1 MSKKIDGVIEA
12 VRYKNGQ
19 ITMAR
24 IYEKR
29 GATFS
34 DRIMVDRKVLLER
47 LQKGLQYVTGFREEL
62 LASTFTTGKS
72 VLLVKNN
79 DREFLATHNNATT
92 DELEGVPVF

>member
-34 DRIMVDRKVLLER
+34 DRIMVERKVLLER
-47 LQKGLQYVTGFREEL
+47 IQKGLQYVTGTREEL

-72 VLLVKNN
+72 VLLVKNH
-79 DREFLATHNNATT
+79 DREFLSTRNTATN

>member
-34 DRIMVDRKVLLER
+34 DRIMVERKVLLER
-47 LQKGLQYVTGFREEL
+47 VQKGLQYVTGTREEL

-79 DREFLATHNNATT
+79 DREFLSTRNTATN

>member
-34 DRIMVDRKVLLER
+34 DRIMVERKVLLER
-47 LQKGLQYVTGFREEL
+47 IQKGLQYVTGTREEL

-79 DREFLATHNNATT
+79 DREFLSTRNTATN

>member
-1 MSKKIDGVIEA
+1 MANKIDGIIEA

-47 LQKGLQYVTGFREEL
+47 VQKGLQYVAGSREEL

-72 VLLVKNN
+72 ILLVKNN
-79 DREFLATHNNATT
+79 DREFLATHSNATN

>member
-29 GATFS
+29 GPTFS
-34 DRIMVDRKVLLER
+34 DRIMVDRKALLER
-47 LQKGLQYVTGFREEL
+47 LQKGLYYVTGSREKL

-72 VLLVKNN
+72 VMLVKNK
-79 DREFLATHNNATT
+79 DHEFLATRDDATN

>member
-19 ITMAR
+19 IIMAR

-34 DRIMVDRKVLLER
+34 DRIMVERKVLLER
-47 LQKGLQYVTGFREEL
+47 IQKGLQYVTGTREEL

-79 DREFLATHNNATT
+79 DREFLSTRNTATN

>member
-1 MSKKIDGVIEA
+1 MAKKIDGVIEA

-19 ITMAR
+19 IIMAR
-24 IYEKR
+24 VYEKR
-29 GATFS
+29 GPTFS

-47 LQKGLQYVTGFREEL
+47 IQKGLQYVTGSREKL
-62 LASTFTTGKS
+62 LASTFSTGKS

-79 DREFLATHNNATT
+79 DREFLATHDSATH

>member
-24 IYEKR
+24 VYEKR

-47 LQKGLQYVTGFREEL
+47 LQKGLQYVTGSREEL
-62 LASTFTTGKS
+62 LASTFITGKS
-72 VLLVKNN
+72 ILLVKNN
-79 DREFLATHNNATT
+79 DREYLSTHDNATN

>member
-1 MSKKIDGVIEA
+1 MAKKIDGVIEA

-34 DRIMVDRKVLLER
+34 DRIMVERKVLLER
-47 LQKGLQYVTGFREEL
+47 IQKGLQYVTGTREEL

-72 VLLVKNN
+72 VLLVKTN
-79 DREFLATHNNATT
+79 DREFLSTRNTATN

>member
-1 MSKKIDGVIEA
+1 MAKKIDGVIEA

-19 ITMAR
+19 IIMAR

-47 LQKGLQYVTGFREEL
+47 IQKGLQYVAGSREEL
-62 LASTFTTGKS
+62 LASTFSTGKS

-79 DREFLATHNNATT
+79 DREFLATRDNATH

>member
-1 MSKKIDGVIEA
+1 MAKKIDGVIEA

-34 DRIMVDRKVLLER
+34 DRIMVDRKILLER
-47 LQKGLQYVTGFREEL
+47 LQKGQQYVTGSREEL
-62 LASTFTTGKS
+62 LASTFTTGKA

-79 DREFLATHNNATT
+79 EREFLATDNNATN

>member
-34 DRIMVDRKVLLER
+34 DRIMVERKVLLER
-47 LQKGLQYVTGFREEL
+47 IQKGLQYVTGTREEL

-79 DREFLATHNNATT
+79 DREFLSTRNTATN
-92 DELEGVPVF
+92 DELEGVQVF

>member
-1 MSKKIDGVIEA
+1 MAKKIDGVIEA

-34 DRIMVDRKVLLER
+34 DRIMVERKVLLER
-47 LQKGLQYVTGFREEL
+47 IQKGLQYVTGAREEL

-79 DREFLATHNNATT
+79 DREFLSTRNDATN

>member
-34 DRIMVDRKVLLER
+34 DRIMVERKVLLER
-47 LQKGLQYVTGFREEL
+47 IQKGLQYVTGTREEL

-79 DREFLATHNNATT
+79 DREFLSTRDTATN

>member
-47 LQKGLQYVTGFREEL
+47 IQKGLQYVTGSREEL

-72 VLLVKNN
+72 ILLVKNN
-79 DREFLATHNNATT
+79 DREFLATQPNATN
-92 DELEGVPVF
+92 DELEGVLVF

>member
-19 ITMAR
+19 IIMAR

-47 LQKGLQYVTGFREEL
+47 LQKGLLYVTGSREEL

-79 DREFLATHNNATT
+79 DREFLATRNNATT

>member
-1 MSKKIDGVIEA
+1 MAKKIDGVIEA

-19 ITMAR
+19 IIMAR

-29 GATFS
+29 GATYS

-47 LQKGLQYVTGFREEL
+47 IQKGLQYVAGSREEL
-62 LASTFTTGKS
+62 LASTFSTGKS

-79 DREFLATHNNATT
+79 DREFLATRDNATH

>member
-1 MSKKIDGVIEA
+1 MAKKIDGVIEA

-19 ITMAR
+19 IIMAR

-47 LQKGLQYVTGFREEL
+47 IQKGQQYVTGSREEL
-62 LASTFTTGKS
+62 LASTFSTGKS

-79 DREFLATHNNATT
+79 DREFLTTRDSATH

>member
-1 MSKKIDGVIEA
+1 MSKKIYGVIEA

-29 GATFS
+29 GPTFS

-47 LQKGLQYVTGFREEL
+47 VQKGLQYVTGSREEL
-62 LASTFTTGKS
+62 LAGTFITGKS
-72 VLLVKNN
+72 ILLVKNN
-79 DREFLATHNNATT
+79 DREFLATQPNATN
-92 DELEGVPVF
+92 DELEGVLVF